1 MLFGMKET
9 QFKSSLSTKQTNNQL
24 FFSSP
29 AVTTGS
35 DCFFFFAF
43 AFHWEMRALSLEFI

>member
-9 QFKSSLSTKQTNNQL
+9 QFKSSLRTKQTDNQL

-35 DCFFFFAF
+35 GCFFFVFV
-43 AFHWEMRALSLEFI
+43 FHREMRALSLEFI